1 MQNSN
6 NYHCHQDF
14 QFPIGK
20 CPHCGR
26 TNQVLMFSNNP
37 LSGETICFDCIN
49 KALNYQNLSHA
60 DFFCRTYNL
69 PFQPELW
76 MKLAEEEGQNTFKA
90 YTCVILTDKTFQPNL
105 YYQSSTADVW
115 SKVNAEWEKTRTLT
129 AVISKI
135 APIKEGYLTRGR
147 LKWGDQYTFE
157 ELIQLDQL
165 YTRTI
170 KANNIISPMQK
181 VAVKTLCQLQMKV
194 NQAIRLEDSKALKEY
209 SSAWSTFAKQ
219 ANLEEMIN
227 EAKTEDITTVA
238 EFYQYMED
246 QGFIFKYYQGD
257 CKDEIDFAIKDIND
271 TNRRVILESTG
282 LQAQLEEMIR
292 QRTVSAEEEYAA
304 KVMNDGITAEGGT
317 TGLQDLL
324 NFKAEDAPI
333 ETESDDEVLG
343 LDFSE
348 NKEPSTTTTIIRNDS
363 NAVKK

>member
-1 MQNSN
+1 M
-6 NYHCHQDF
+6 
-14 QFPIGK
+14 
-20 CPHCGR
+20 
-26 TNQVLMFSNNP
+26 
-37 LSGETICFDCIN
+37 
-49 KALNYQNLSHA
+49 
-60 DFFCRTYNL
+60 
-69 PFQPELW
+69 
-76 MKLAEEEGQNTFKA
+76 
-90 YTCVILTDKTFQPNL
+90 
-105 YYQSSTADVW
+105 
-115 SKVNAEWEKTRTLT
+115 
-129 AVISKI
+129 
-135 APIKEGYLTRGR
+135 RGR

-238 EFYQYMED
+238 ELFQYMED
-246 QGFIFKYYQGD
+246 QGFIFKYFQGD
-257 CKDEIDFAIKDIND
+257 CKDEIDFAIKDIQD
-271 TNRRVILESTG
+271 TNRRLILESTG

-304 KVMNDGITAEGGT
+304 KVMNDGVTAEGGT

-324 NFKAEDAPI
+324 NFKAEDVPI
-333 ETESDDEVLG
+333 DTESDDEVLG

-348 NKEPSTTTTIIRNDS
+348 NKEPSTATTIIRNDS
-363 NAVKK
+363 NALKK

>member
-1 MQNSN
+1 M
-6 NYHCHQDF
+6 
-14 QFPIGK
+14 
-20 CPHCGR
+20 
-26 TNQVLMFSNNP
+26 
-37 LSGETICFDCIN
+37 
-49 KALNYQNLSHA
+49 
-60 DFFCRTYNL
+60 
-69 PFQPELW
+69 
-76 MKLAEEEGQNTFKA
+76 
-90 YTCVILTDKTFQPNL
+90 
-105 YYQSSTADVW
+105 
-115 SKVNAEWEKTRTLT
+115 
-129 AVISKI
+129 
-135 APIKEGYLTRGR
+135 RGR

-238 EFYQYMED
+238 ELYQYMED
-246 QGFIFKYYQGD
+246 QGFIFKYFQGD
-257 CKDEIDFAIKDIND
+257 CKDEIDFAIKDIQD
-271 TNRRVILESTG
+271 TNRRLILESTG
-282 LQAQLEEMIR
+282 LQTQLEEMIR

-304 KVMNDGITAEGGT
+304 KVLNDGITAEGGT

-333 ETESDDEVLG
+333 DTESDDEVLG

-348 NKEPSTTTTIIRNDS
+348 NKEPSTATTIIRTSTAAAKN
-363 NAVKK
+363 

>member
-1 MQNSN
+1 M
-6 NYHCHQDF
+6 
-14 QFPIGK
+14 
-20 CPHCGR
+20 
-26 TNQVLMFSNNP
+26 
-37 LSGETICFDCIN
+37 
-49 KALNYQNLSHA
+49 
-60 DFFCRTYNL
+60 
-69 PFQPELW
+69 
-76 MKLAEEEGQNTFKA
+76 
-90 YTCVILTDKTFQPNL
+90 
-105 YYQSSTADVW
+105 
-115 SKVNAEWEKTRTLT
+115 
-129 AVISKI
+129 
-135 APIKEGYLTRGR
+135 RGR

-238 EFYQYMED
+238 ELYQYMED
-246 QGFIFKYYQGD
+246 QGFIFKYFQGD
-257 CKDEIDFAIKDIND
+257 CKDEIDFAIKDIQD
-271 TNRRVILESTG
+271 TNRRLILESTG

-304 KVMNDGITAEGGT
+304 KVMNDGVTAEGGT

-333 ETESDDEVLG
+333 DTESDDEVLG

-348 NKEPSTTTTIIRNDS
+348 NKEPSTATTIIRTSTAAAKN
-363 NAVKK
+363 

>member
-1 MQNSN
+1 
-6 NYHCHQDF
+6 
-14 QFPIGK
+14 
-20 CPHCGR
+20 
-26 TNQVLMFSNNP
+26 
-37 LSGETICFDCIN
+37 
-49 KALNYQNLSHA
+49 
-60 DFFCRTYNL
+60 
-69 PFQPELW
+69 
-76 MKLAEEEGQNTFKA
+76 
-90 YTCVILTDKTFQPNL
+90 
-105 YYQSSTADVW
+105 
-115 SKVNAEWEKTRTLT
+115 
-129 AVISKI
+129 
-135 APIKEGYLTRGR
+135 
-147 LKWGDQYTFE
+147 
-157 ELIQLDQL
+157 
-165 YTRTI
+165 
-170 KANNIISPMQK
+170 MQK
-181 VAVKTLCQLQMKV
+181 VAVKTPCQLQMKV

-238 EFYQYMED
+238 EFFQHMED
-246 QGFIFKYYQGD
+246 EGFIFKYWQGE

-304 KVMNDGITAEGGT
+304 KVMNDSITAEGGT

-348 NKEPSTTTTIIRNDS
+348 NKESSTTTTTIIRNDS

>member
-1 MQNSN
+1 M
-6 NYHCHQDF
+6 
-14 QFPIGK
+14 
-20 CPHCGR
+20 
-26 TNQVLMFSNNP
+26 
-37 LSGETICFDCIN
+37 
-49 KALNYQNLSHA
+49 
-60 DFFCRTYNL
+60 
-69 PFQPELW
+69 
-76 MKLAEEEGQNTFKA
+76 
-90 YTCVILTDKTFQPNL
+90 
-105 YYQSSTADVW
+105 
-115 SKVNAEWEKTRTLT
+115 
-129 AVISKI
+129 
-135 APIKEGYLTRGR
+135 RGR

-238 EFYQYMED
+238 ELYQYMED
-246 QGFIFKYYQGD
+246 QGFIFKYFQGD
-257 CKDEIDFAIKDIND
+257 CKDEIDFAIKDIQD
-271 TNRRVILESTG
+271 TNRRLILESTG
-282 LQAQLEEMIR
+282 LQTQLEEMIR

-333 ETESDDEVLG
+333 DTESDDEVLG

-348 NKEPSTTTTIIRNDS
+348 NKEPSTATTIIRTSTAAAKN
-363 NAVKK
+363 

>member
-1 MQNSN
+1 M
-6 NYHCHQDF
+6 
-14 QFPIGK
+14 
-20 CPHCGR
+20 
-26 TNQVLMFSNNP
+26 
-37 LSGETICFDCIN
+37 
-49 KALNYQNLSHA
+49 
-60 DFFCRTYNL
+60 
-69 PFQPELW
+69 
-76 MKLAEEEGQNTFKA
+76 
-90 YTCVILTDKTFQPNL
+90 
-105 YYQSSTADVW
+105 
-115 SKVNAEWEKTRTLT
+115 
-129 AVISKI
+129 
-135 APIKEGYLTRGR
+135 RGR

-238 EFYQYMED
+238 ELYQYMED

-257 CKDEIDFAIKDIND
+257 CKDEIDFAIKDIQD
-271 TNRRVILESTG
+271 TNRRLILESTG

-292 QRTVSAEEEYAA
+292 QRTISAEEEYAA

-333 ETESDDEVLG
+333 ATESDDEVLG

-348 NKEPSTTTTIIRNDS
+348 NKEPSTATTIIRNDS

>member
-1 MQNSN
+1 M
-6 NYHCHQDF
+6 
-14 QFPIGK
+14 
-20 CPHCGR
+20 
-26 TNQVLMFSNNP
+26 
-37 LSGETICFDCIN
+37 
-49 KALNYQNLSHA
+49 
-60 DFFCRTYNL
+60 
-69 PFQPELW
+69 
-76 MKLAEEEGQNTFKA
+76 
-90 YTCVILTDKTFQPNL
+90 
-105 YYQSSTADVW
+105 
-115 SKVNAEWEKTRTLT
+115 
-129 AVISKI
+129 
-135 APIKEGYLTRGR
+135 RGR

-238 EFYQYMED
+238 EFFQYMED
-246 QGFIFKYYQGD
+246 QGFIFKYFQGD
-257 CKDEIDFAIKDIND
+257 CKDEIDFAIKDIQD
-271 TNRRVILESTG
+271 TNRRLILESTG

-304 KVMNDGITAEGGT
+304 KVMNDGVTAEGGT

-333 ETESDDEVLG
+333 DIESDDEVLG

-348 NKEPSTTTTIIRNDS
+348 NKEPSTATTIIRTSTAAAKN
-363 NAVKK
+363 

>member
-1 MQNSN
+1 M
-6 NYHCHQDF
+6 
-14 QFPIGK
+14 
-20 CPHCGR
+20 
-26 TNQVLMFSNNP
+26 
-37 LSGETICFDCIN
+37 
-49 KALNYQNLSHA
+49 
-60 DFFCRTYNL
+60 
-69 PFQPELW
+69 
-76 MKLAEEEGQNTFKA
+76 
-90 YTCVILTDKTFQPNL
+90 
-105 YYQSSTADVW
+105 
-115 SKVNAEWEKTRTLT
+115 
-129 AVISKI
+129 
-135 APIKEGYLTRGR
+135 RGR

-238 EFYQYMED
+238 ELYQYMED
-246 QGFIFKYYQGD
+246 QGFIFKYFQGD
-257 CKDEIDFAIKDIND
+257 CKDEIDFAIKDIQD
-271 TNRRVILESTG
+271 TNRRLILESTG

-333 ETESDDEVLG
+333 DTESDDEVLG

-348 NKEPSTTTTIIRNDS
+348 NKEPSTATTIIRTS
-363 NAVKK
+363 TAAVKK

>member
-1 MQNSN
+1 M
-6 NYHCHQDF
+6 
-14 QFPIGK
+14 
-20 CPHCGR
+20 
-26 TNQVLMFSNNP
+26 
-37 LSGETICFDCIN
+37 
-49 KALNYQNLSHA
+49 
-60 DFFCRTYNL
+60 
-69 PFQPELW
+69 
-76 MKLAEEEGQNTFKA
+76 
-90 YTCVILTDKTFQPNL
+90 
-105 YYQSSTADVW
+105 
-115 SKVNAEWEKTRTLT
+115 
-129 AVISKI
+129 
-135 APIKEGYLTRGR
+135 RGR

-238 EFYQYMED
+238 ELYQYMED

-257 CKDEIDFAIKDIND
+257 CKDEIDFAIKDIQD
-271 TNRRVILESTG
+271 TNRRLILESTG

-333 ETESDDEVLG
+333 DTESDDEVLG

-348 NKEPSTTTTIIRNDS
+348 NKEPSTATTIIRNDS
-363 NAVKK
+363 DAVKK

>member
-1 MQNSN
+1 M
-6 NYHCHQDF
+6 
-14 QFPIGK
+14 
-20 CPHCGR
+20 
-26 TNQVLMFSNNP
+26 
-37 LSGETICFDCIN
+37 
-49 KALNYQNLSHA
+49 
-60 DFFCRTYNL
+60 
-69 PFQPELW
+69 
-76 MKLAEEEGQNTFKA
+76 
-90 YTCVILTDKTFQPNL
+90 
-105 YYQSSTADVW
+105 
-115 SKVNAEWEKTRTLT
+115 
-129 AVISKI
+129 
-135 APIKEGYLTRGR
+135 RGR

-238 EFYQYMED
+238 ELYQYMED
-246 QGFIFKYYQGD
+246 QGFIFKYFQGD
-257 CKDEIDFAIKDIND
+257 CKDEIDFAIKDIQD
-271 TNRRVILESTG
+271 TNRRLILESTG
-282 LQAQLEEMIR
+282 LQTQLEEMIR

-324 NFKAEDAPI
+324 NFKAEDVPI
-333 ETESDDEVLG
+333 DTESDDEVLG

-348 NKEPSTTTTIIRNDS
+348 NKEPSTATTIIRTSTAAAKN
-363 NAVKK
+363 

>member
-1 MQNSN
+1 M
-6 NYHCHQDF
+6 
-14 QFPIGK
+14 
-20 CPHCGR
+20 
-26 TNQVLMFSNNP
+26 
-37 LSGETICFDCIN
+37 
-49 KALNYQNLSHA
+49 
-60 DFFCRTYNL
+60 
-69 PFQPELW
+69 
-76 MKLAEEEGQNTFKA
+76 
-90 YTCVILTDKTFQPNL
+90 
-105 YYQSSTADVW
+105 
-115 SKVNAEWEKTRTLT
+115 
-129 AVISKI
+129 
-135 APIKEGYLTRGR
+135 RGR

-238 EFYQYMED
+238 ELYQYMED
-246 QGFIFKYYQGD
+246 QGFIFKYFQGD
-257 CKDEIDFAIKDIND
+257 CKDEIDFAIKDIQD
-271 TNRRVILESTG
+271 TNRRLILESTG

-304 KVMNDGITAEGGT
+304 RVMNDGITAEGGT

-333 ETESDDEVLG
+333 DTESDDEVLG

-348 NKEPSTTTTIIRNDS
+348 NKEPSTATTIIRNDS

>member
-1 MQNSN
+1 M
-6 NYHCHQDF
+6 
-14 QFPIGK
+14 
-20 CPHCGR
+20 
-26 TNQVLMFSNNP
+26 
-37 LSGETICFDCIN
+37 
-49 KALNYQNLSHA
+49 
-60 DFFCRTYNL
+60 
-69 PFQPELW
+69 
-76 MKLAEEEGQNTFKA
+76 
-90 YTCVILTDKTFQPNL
+90 
-105 YYQSSTADVW
+105 
-115 SKVNAEWEKTRTLT
+115 RTLT
-129 AVISKI
+129 SVISKI
-135 APIKEGYLTRGR
+135 APIKEGYLMRGR

-238 EFYQYMED
+238 ELYQYMED
-246 QGFIFKYYQGD
+246 QGFIFKYFQGD
-257 CKDEIDFAIKDIND
+257 CKDEIDFAIKDIQD
-271 TNRRVILESTG
+271 TNRRLILESTG
-282 LQAQLEEMIR
+282 LQTQLEEMIR
-292 QRTVSAEEEYAA
+292 QRTVNAEEEYAA
-304 KVMNDGITAEGGT
+304 RVMNDGITAEGGT

-333 ETESDDEVLG
+333 DTESDDEVLG

-348 NKEPSTTTTIIRNDS
+348 NKEPSTATTIIRTS
-363 NAVKK
+363 TAAAKK

>member
-1 MQNSN
+1 M
-6 NYHCHQDF
+6 
-14 QFPIGK
+14 
-20 CPHCGR
+20 
-26 TNQVLMFSNNP
+26 
-37 LSGETICFDCIN
+37 
-49 KALNYQNLSHA
+49 
-60 DFFCRTYNL
+60 
-69 PFQPELW
+69 
-76 MKLAEEEGQNTFKA
+76 
-90 YTCVILTDKTFQPNL
+90 
-105 YYQSSTADVW
+105 
-115 SKVNAEWEKTRTLT
+115 
-129 AVISKI
+129 
-135 APIKEGYLTRGR
+135 RGR

-238 EFYQYMED
+238 ELYQYMED
-246 QGFIFKYYQGD
+246 QGFIFKYFQGD
-257 CKDEIDFAIKDIND
+257 CKDEIDFAIKDIQD
-271 TNRRVILESTG
+271 TNRRLILESTG

-304 KVMNDGITAEGGT
+304 RVMNDGITAEGGT

-333 ETESDDEVLG
+333 DTESDDEVLG

-348 NKEPSTTTTIIRNDS
+348 NKESSTATTIIRNDS

>member
-1 MQNSN
+1 M
-6 NYHCHQDF
+6 
-14 QFPIGK
+14 
-20 CPHCGR
+20 
-26 TNQVLMFSNNP
+26 
-37 LSGETICFDCIN
+37 
-49 KALNYQNLSHA
+49 
-60 DFFCRTYNL
+60 
-69 PFQPELW
+69 
-76 MKLAEEEGQNTFKA
+76 
-90 YTCVILTDKTFQPNL
+90 
-105 YYQSSTADVW
+105 
-115 SKVNAEWEKTRTLT
+115 
-129 AVISKI
+129 
-135 APIKEGYLTRGR
+135 RGR

-238 EFYQYMED
+238 ELYQYMED
-246 QGFIFKYYQGD
+246 QGFIFKYFQGD
-257 CKDEIDFAIKDIND
+257 CKDEIDFAIKDIQD
-271 TNRRVILESTG
+271 TNRRLILESTG

-304 KVMNDGITAEGGT
+304 RVMNDGITAEGGT

-333 ETESDDEVLG
+333 DTESDGEVLG

-348 NKEPSTTTTIIRNDS
+348 NKESSTATTIIRNDS

>member
-1 MQNSN
+1 
-6 NYHCHQDF
+6 
-14 QFPIGK
+14 
-20 CPHCGR
+20 
-26 TNQVLMFSNNP
+26 
-37 LSGETICFDCIN
+37 
-49 KALNYQNLSHA
+49 
-60 DFFCRTYNL
+60 
-69 PFQPELW
+69 
-76 MKLAEEEGQNTFKA
+76 
-90 YTCVILTDKTFQPNL
+90 
-105 YYQSSTADVW
+105 
-115 SKVNAEWEKTRTLT
+115 
-129 AVISKI
+129 
-135 APIKEGYLTRGR
+135 
-147 LKWGDQYTFE
+147 
-157 ELIQLDQL
+157 
-165 YTRTI
+165 
-170 KANNIISPMQK
+170 MQK

-238 EFYQYMED
+238 ELYQYMED

-257 CKDEIDFAIKDIND
+257 CKDEIDFAIKDIQD
-271 TNRRVILESTG
+271 TNRRLILESTG

-304 KVMNDGITAEGGT
+304 RVMNDGITAEGGT

-348 NKEPSTTTTIIRNDS
+348 NKEPSTTTTIIRNAT

>member
-1 MQNSN
+1 M
-6 NYHCHQDF
+6 
-14 QFPIGK
+14 
-20 CPHCGR
+20 
-26 TNQVLMFSNNP
+26 
-37 LSGETICFDCIN
+37 
-49 KALNYQNLSHA
+49 
-60 DFFCRTYNL
+60 
-69 PFQPELW
+69 
-76 MKLAEEEGQNTFKA
+76 
-90 YTCVILTDKTFQPNL
+90 
-105 YYQSSTADVW
+105 
-115 SKVNAEWEKTRTLT
+115 
-129 AVISKI
+129 
-135 APIKEGYLTRGR
+135 RGR

-257 CKDEIDFAIKDIND
+257 CKDEIDFAIKDINN

-282 LQAQLEEMIR
+282 LQTQLEEMIR
-292 QRTVSAEEEYAA
+292 QRTVSKEEEYAA

-333 ETESDDEVLG
+333 DTESDDEVLG

>member
-1 MQNSN
+1 M
-6 NYHCHQDF
+6 
-14 QFPIGK
+14 
-20 CPHCGR
+20 
-26 TNQVLMFSNNP
+26 
-37 LSGETICFDCIN
+37 
-49 KALNYQNLSHA
+49 
-60 DFFCRTYNL
+60 
-69 PFQPELW
+69 
-76 MKLAEEEGQNTFKA
+76 
-90 YTCVILTDKTFQPNL
+90 
-105 YYQSSTADVW
+105 
-115 SKVNAEWEKTRTLT
+115 
-129 AVISKI
+129 
-135 APIKEGYLTRGR
+135 RGR

-238 EFYQYMED
+238 ELYQYMED
-246 QGFIFKYYQGD
+246 QGFIFKYFQGD
-257 CKDEIDFAIKDIND
+257 CKDEIDFAIKDIQD
-271 TNRRVILESTG
+271 TNRRLILESTG

-304 KVMNDGITAEGGT
+304 RVMNDGVTAEGGT

-333 ETESDDEVLG
+333 DTESDDEVLG

-348 NKEPSTTTTIIRNDS
+348 NKEPSTATTIIRNDS

>member
-1 MQNSN
+1 M
-6 NYHCHQDF
+6 
-14 QFPIGK
+14 
-20 CPHCGR
+20 
-26 TNQVLMFSNNP
+26 
-37 LSGETICFDCIN
+37 
-49 KALNYQNLSHA
+49 
-60 DFFCRTYNL
+60 
-69 PFQPELW
+69 
-76 MKLAEEEGQNTFKA
+76 
-90 YTCVILTDKTFQPNL
+90 
-105 YYQSSTADVW
+105 
-115 SKVNAEWEKTRTLT
+115 RTLT

-135 APIKEGYLTRGR
+135 APIKEGYLMRGR

-246 QGFIFKYYQGD
+246 EGFIFKYYQGD

-304 KVMNDGITAEGGT
+304 KVMNEGITAESGT

-348 NKEPSTTTTIIRNDS
+348 NKEPSTITTIIRNDS

>member
-1 MQNSN
+1 M
-6 NYHCHQDF
+6 
-14 QFPIGK
+14 
-20 CPHCGR
+20 
-26 TNQVLMFSNNP
+26 
-37 LSGETICFDCIN
+37 
-49 KALNYQNLSHA
+49 
-60 DFFCRTYNL
+60 
-69 PFQPELW
+69 
-76 MKLAEEEGQNTFKA
+76 
-90 YTCVILTDKTFQPNL
+90 
-105 YYQSSTADVW
+105 
-115 SKVNAEWEKTRTLT
+115 
-129 AVISKI
+129 
-135 APIKEGYLTRGR
+135 RGR

-238 EFYQYMED
+238 ELYQYMED
-246 QGFIFKYYQGD
+246 QGFIFKYFQGD
-257 CKDEIDFAIKDIND
+257 CKDEIDFAIKDIQD
-271 TNRRVILESTG
+271 TNRRLILESTG

-304 KVMNDGITAEGGT
+304 KVMNDGITAEEGT

-324 NFKAEDAPI
+324 NFKAEDVPI
-333 ETESDDEVLG
+333 DTESDDEILG

-348 NKEPSTTTTIIRNDS
+348 NKEPSTATTIIRNDS

>member
-1 MQNSN
+1 M
-6 NYHCHQDF
+6 
-14 QFPIGK
+14 
-20 CPHCGR
+20 
-26 TNQVLMFSNNP
+26 
-37 LSGETICFDCIN
+37 
-49 KALNYQNLSHA
+49 
-60 DFFCRTYNL
+60 
-69 PFQPELW
+69 
-76 MKLAEEEGQNTFKA
+76 
-90 YTCVILTDKTFQPNL
+90 
-105 YYQSSTADVW
+105 
-115 SKVNAEWEKTRTLT
+115 
-129 AVISKI
+129 
-135 APIKEGYLTRGR
+135 RGR

-238 EFYQYMED
+238 ELYQYMED

-257 CKDEIDFAIKDIND
+257 CKDEIDFAIKDIQD
-271 TNRRVILESTG
+271 TNRRLILESTG

-304 KVMNDGITAEGGT
+304 KVMNDGITAEDGTT

-324 NFKAEDAPI
+324 NFKAEDASI
-333 ETESDDEVLG
+333 DTESDDEVLG

-348 NKEPSTTTTIIRNDS
+348 NKEPSNTTTTIIRNAT

>member
-1 MQNSN
+1 M
-6 NYHCHQDF
+6 
-14 QFPIGK
+14 
-20 CPHCGR
+20 
-26 TNQVLMFSNNP
+26 
-37 LSGETICFDCIN
+37 
-49 KALNYQNLSHA
+49 
-60 DFFCRTYNL
+60 
-69 PFQPELW
+69 
-76 MKLAEEEGQNTFKA
+76 
-90 YTCVILTDKTFQPNL
+90 
-105 YYQSSTADVW
+105 
-115 SKVNAEWEKTRTLT
+115 
-129 AVISKI
+129 
-135 APIKEGYLTRGR
+135 RGR
-147 LKWGDQYTFE
+147 LKLGDQYTFE

-194 NQAIRLEDSKALKEY
+194 NHAIRLEDSKALKEY

-238 EFYQYMED
+238 ELYQYMED

-257 CKDEIDFAIKDIND
+257 CKDEIDFAIKDIQD
-271 TNRRVILESTG
+271 TNRRLILESTG

-304 KVMNDGITAEGGT
+304 KVMNDGITAEEGT

-333 ETESDDEVLG
+333 ETESDDDVLG

-348 NKEPSTTTTIIRNDS
+348 NKEPSTTTTIIRNVT

>member
-1 MQNSN
+1 M
-6 NYHCHQDF
+6 
-14 QFPIGK
+14 
-20 CPHCGR
+20 
-26 TNQVLMFSNNP
+26 
-37 LSGETICFDCIN
+37 
-49 KALNYQNLSHA
+49 
-60 DFFCRTYNL
+60 
-69 PFQPELW
+69 
-76 MKLAEEEGQNTFKA
+76 
-90 YTCVILTDKTFQPNL
+90 
-105 YYQSSTADVW
+105 
-115 SKVNAEWEKTRTLT
+115 
-129 AVISKI
+129 
-135 APIKEGYLTRGR
+135 RGR

-238 EFYQYMED
+238 EFFQYMED
-246 QGFIFKYYQGD
+246 QGFIFKYFQGD
-257 CKDEIDFAIKDIND
+257 CKDEIDFAIKDIQD
-271 TNRRVILESTG
+271 TNRRLILESTG
-282 LQAQLEEMIR
+282 LQTQLEEMIR